1 MWICPRNVGK
11 SRGMADRSDLELVRQ
26 FQNGDESAFN
36 LLVLRYQEKVYWV
49 ARRFL
54 TDHDA
59 ADDVT
64 QEVFC
69 KAYESLKGFRGDS
82 TLYTWLYRI
91 TVNIALNA
99 LRKQRVRD
107 FFRIDELFD
116 VEDPDAL
123 PPDMMME
130 RQEER
135 TLIEEA
141 IASLPTKQKS
151 VFVLRYYE
159 EMPYEEIAKILKT
172 SVGGLK
178 ANYFH
183 AMKKIQEYVRRA
195 HGSR

>member
-1 MWICPRNVGK
+1 
-11 SRGMADRSDLELVRQ
+11 MADRSDLELIRQ

-99 LRKQRVRD
+99 LRKQKVRD

-116 VEDPDAL
+116 VEDPNAL
-123 PPDMMME
+123 PPDTMME

-159 EMPYEEIAKILKT
+159 EMPYEEIAKVLKT

-195 HGSR
+195 HASR

>member
-1 MWICPRNVGK
+1 
-11 SRGMADRSDLELVRQ
+11 MADRSDLELVRQ

-82 TLYTWLYRI
+82 ALYTWLYRI

-107 FFRIDELFD
+107 FFRFD
-116 VEDPDAL
+116 
-123 PPDMMME
+123 
-130 RQEER
+130 
-135 TLIEEA
+135 
-141 IASLPTKQKS
+141 
-151 VFVLRYYE
+151 
-159 EMPYEEIAKILKT
+159 
-172 SVGGLK
+172 
-178 ANYFH
+178 
-183 AMKKIQEYVRRA
+183 
-195 HGSR
+195 